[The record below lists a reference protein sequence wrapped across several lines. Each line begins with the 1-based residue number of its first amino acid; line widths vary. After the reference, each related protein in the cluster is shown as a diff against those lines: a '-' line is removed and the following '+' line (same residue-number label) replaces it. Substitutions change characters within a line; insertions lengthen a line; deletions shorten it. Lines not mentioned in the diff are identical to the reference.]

1 MSPQPQAAVGAP
13 LSRVDG
19 RLKVTGQALYAAEHN
34 VDGAVH
40 AVIVDSSIGRGRI
53 TSLDTRAALAHPG
66 VLRVISHRN
75 APKLPY
81 RDNSGSNNPPG
92 RRLRVFQDD
101 HVLFHGQ
108 PVAVVLGTTL
118 DAAQHGAGLV
128 KVRYETEQPSTDL
141 REAER
146 NDRDDRDDR
155 DDQEDQEDQDEGA
168 EEAEPTTYAR
178 GDAEAGLRNAAVRLD
193 LTYRTARNHHNPME
207 PHATIARWD
216 GDRLTVWDKTQWI
229 LGTQTE
235 LAAVFDLP
243 LDSVRVI
250 SPFIGGAFGSGLR
263 CWPHTVV
270 AALAARVTGRA
281 VKLVLSRKQQYFGTG
296 FRPSY
301 DYRLRLGSDRRGRL
315 KAMDHEM
322 DAETSSYETFTE
334 SVLPPGQMLY
344 STPHI
349 RQTYRTVPLD
359 VNTPVWMRGPGFAT
373 ASFVIESAM
382 DELADKLGID
392 PIELRQRNE
401 PAQDESSGLP
411 FSTRRLRECYTVGA
425 REFGWQRRS
434 SEPRSR
440 REGDWL
446 IGLGMAAGVYDTARN
461 TARARVRLDADGTAV
476 VEAAT
481 SDMGPGTYTSQTQVA
496 ADALGLTMRT
506 VTFRLGDSRYP
517 ATPPHGGSM
526 TMASVGSAVLD
537 GCNRVRQQAVQLAV
551 TDRRSPLY
559 GVDPDDIVVR
569 AGRLHVKNNSARGET
584 YRSLLARHHRSHL
597 EALGSFTGPTGAER
611 HSFYAYNATFAE
623 VAVDATLGLVRVRR
637 MLGVYDAGRI
647 ISPKLAESQ
656 AIGGIVGGI
665 GTALLEHTVTDHR
678 DGRIVNASLADYLVP
693 VNADVP
699 DVQAIYLDGEDREAD
714 PLGVKGLGE
723 VVHVGVAPAIA
734 NAVFNATG
742 RRIRQLPITTE
753 ALT

>member
-19 RLKVTGQALYAAEHN
+19 RLKVTGKALYAAEHD
-34 VDGAVH
+34 VDGVVH

-53 TSLDTRAALAHPG
+53 TSIDTRAALAHPG
-66 VLRVISHRN
+66 VLRVISHLN

-81 RDNSGSNNPPG
+81 RDNSASNNPPG

-101 HVLFHGQ
+101 RVLFYGQ
-108 PVAVVLGTTL
+108 PVAVVVATTL
-118 DAAQHGAGLV
+118 QAAQHGASLV
-128 KVRYETEQPSTDL
+128 EVRYDAERPSTDL
-141 REAER
+141 REAQA
-146 NDRDDRDDR
+146 D
-155 DDQEDQEDQDEGA
+155 
-168 EEAEPTTYAR
+168 EPTRYAR
-178 GDAEAGLRNAAVRLD
+178 GDAEAGLSSAAVRMD

-207 PHATIARWD
+207 PHATIARWS
-216 GDRLTVWDKTQWI
+216 GHRLTVWDKTQWVV
-229 LGTQTE
+229 GTQAE
-235 LAAVFDLP
+235 LAAVFGIATQA
-243 LDSVRVI
+243 VRVI
-250 SPFIGGAFGSGLR
+250 SPFVGGAFGSGLR
-263 CWPHTVV
+263 CWPHVV
-270 AALAARVTGRA
+270 IAAMAAREAARP
-281 VKLVLSRKQQYFGTG
+281 VKLVLSRRQMYFGTG

-315 KAMDHEM
+315 TAMAHEM
-322 DAETSSYETFTE
+322 DAETSSYEKFTE
-334 SVLPPGQMLY
+334 TILPAGQMLY
-344 STPHI
+344 SMPNVS
-349 RQTYRTVPLD
+349 QAYRTVPLH
-359 VNTPVWMRGPGFAT
+359 VNTPLWMRGPGFAT

-382 DELADKLGID
+382 DELAYKLGLD
-392 PIELRQRNE
+392 PIELRRRNE
-401 PAQDESSGLP
+401 PAEDESSGLP

-425 REFGWQRRS
+425 REFGWDRRR

-440 REGDWL
+440 RDGDWL
-446 IGLGMAAGVYDTARN
+446 IGMGMATGVYETQRN
-461 TARARVRLDADGTAV
+461 TAQARIRLNADGTAL
-476 VEAAT
+476 VETAA

-506 VTFRLGDSRYP
+506 VTTRIGDSLYP
-517 ATPPHGGSM
+517 PTPPHGGSM

-537 GCNRVRQQAVQLAV
+537 GCNQVRQQAIKLAV
-551 TDRRSPLY
+551 EDRQSPLY
-559 GVDPDDIVVR
+559 GVAVQDVVVR
-569 AGRLHVKNNSARGET
+569 SGRMQVKSDPARGET
-584 YRSLLARHHRSHL
+584 YQRLLARNNRPYL
-597 EALGSFTGPTGAER
+597 ESLGSFTRPSGPER

-623 VAVDATLGLVRVRR
+623 VAVDAALGLVRVRR

-647 ISPKLAESQ
+647 ISPKLAISQ

-678 DGRIVNASLADYLVP
+678 DGRIVNANLADYLVP

-699 DVQAIYLDGEDREAD
+699 DIKAIYLDGEDREAD

-742 RRIRQLPITTE
+742 RRIRELPITAE
-753 ALT
+753 ALL